1 VALSVYDPLRALQ
14 HRGQESAGMA
24 TFSRNIHVHKG
35 QGLVQEAFDVSK
47 LSGLLGNHGIGHIRY
62 STTGASMLEN
72 AQPITATSAVG
83 DMALAHNGDIVN
95 AVEIREKYQRKG
107 WAFISSA
114 DSEIMLRMFANE
126 VMHANDISRAMRN
139 LMRVLKGSY
148 SICIL
153 LPDKIVAAR
162 DPLGIK
168 PLCIGKIADDGYMVA
183 SESVALDMIGAE
195 LVRDLMPGE
204 VVELKGNSLT
214 SRRLVQRKNAAHCM
228 FEWVY
233 FARPD
238 SIIDRRLVYD
248 VRMDIGRTLAR
259 EHGVEAELVIP
270 VPDSGRTH
278 AHGYSAESGIPWAEG
293 LIKNRYVFRTFIM
306 PDKDSRGENVRI
318 KLNAIRSVIEGKRI
332 VLLDDSIVRGTTM
345 RRIVSHLRSRG
356 AREIHVRIGCS
367 PIISPCYLG
376 IDMKTRDQFI
386 ALEQRMDGTSRKRG
400 IEEIANEIGADSVE
414 YLTVDELVGCIGIP
428 GKDLC
433 LGCIIDRYPV
443 QITGEKERGQT
454 QLKAFK

>member
-1 VALSVYDPLRALQ
+1 
-14 HRGQESAGMA
+14 MA
-24 TFSRNIHVHKG
+24 TFSKNIHIHKG
-35 QGLVQEAFDVSK
+35 QGLVQEVFDVSK
-47 LSGLLGNHGIGHIRY
+47 ISGLLGTHGIGHIRY
-62 STTGASMLEN
+62 STTGASRLEN

-95 AVEIREKYQRKG
+95 AIEIREKLQRKC
-107 WAFISSA
+107 WAFISSG
-114 DSEIMLRMFANE
+114 DSEIMLRMFAND
-126 VMHANDISRAMRN
+126 VRHANDISRAMRN

-153 LPDKIVAAR
+153 LPDKVIAAR

-168 PLCIGKIADDGYMVA
+168 PLCIGRIADDGYIVA
-183 SESVALDMIGAE
+183 SESVALEMIGAQ
-195 LVRDLMPGE
+195 LVRDVMPGE
-204 VVELKGNSLT
+204 VVELKGNKMT
-214 SRRLVQRKNAAHCM
+214 SRRLVQRESTAHCM

-233 FARPD
+233 FSRPD
-238 SIIDRRLVYD
+238 SIIDNRLVYD
-248 VRMDIGRTLAR
+248 VRMEIGRTLAR
-259 EHGVEAELVIP
+259 RHGVKADLVVP

-278 AHGYSAESGIPWAEG
+278 AQGYSAESGIPWAEG

-306 PDKDSRGENVRI
+306 PDKDIRGENVRI

-345 RRIVSHLRSRG
+345 RRIVSHLRSKG
-356 AREIHVRIGCS
+356 AKEIHVRIGCS

-400 IEEIANEIGADSVE
+400 LDEIAKEIGAETVE
-414 YLTVDELVGCIGIP
+414 YLTVEELVGCIGIP

-433 LGCIIDRYPV
+433 LGCITDRYPV

-454 QLKAFK
+454 QLRAFNG